1 VAEPE
6 PFPRQDTEVLPQSL
20 TSGAE
25 TPRKREVERTPLIA
39 GVLFIVLAIVLMSG
53 VDLPV
58 GWFGDGG
65 LVWVVLIGGGIAL
78 LVNELRRTRRRKT

>member
-20 TSGAE
+20 TPGAE

-53 VDLPV
+53 VDLSV

-78 LVNELRRTRRRKT
+78 LVNELRRTRRRKR

>member
-6 PFPRQDTEVLPQSL
+6 PFIRQDTGVLPESR
-20 TSGAE
+20 TPGAG

-53 VDLPV
+53 VDLSV

-78 LVNELRRTRRRKT
+78 LVNELRRTRRRTS

>member
-1 VAEPE
+1 VAEQE
-6 PFPRQDTEVLPQSL
+6 PFPRQDTEVLPESL
-20 TSGAE
+20 VPGEE

-39 GVLFIVLAIVLMSG
+39 GVLFIVLAIVFMSG

-65 LVWVVLIGGGIAL
+65 LVWVVLIGGGIVL
-78 LVNELRRTRRRKT
+78 LVNELRRTRRRKS